1 MPRKKIPQKEL
12 PRFLENLEKAGAR
25 GIRRSPANV
34 HGFVTVRWQPS
45 STDEEEYGEN
55 VQAWK
60 PVYALHAIFIVIV
73 IALAVMALLV
83 R

>member
-12 PRFLENLEKAGAR
+12 PRFLEDLEKAGAR
-25 GIRRSPANV
+25 GIRRSSPNV
-34 HGFVTVRWQPS
+34 HGFVTVHWQQS
-45 STDEEEYGEN
+45 LSDEEEHGES

>member
-1 MPRKKIPQKEL
+1 MPHKKIPQKEL
-12 PRFLENLEKAGAR
+12 PRFLEDLEKSGAR
-25 GIRRSPANV
+25 GIRRSAANV
-34 HGFVTVRWQPS
+34 HGFVTVRWQRS
-45 STDEEEYGEN
+45 LSDEEEYTED

-60 PVYALHAIFIVIV
+60 PVYALHAIFIALV